1 MGLPTLRQIG
11 DTWTNNIAP
20 ISIPLGVGLATGN
33 PMAGAAVA
41 GMMGQDKA
49 NKDNQAMSREQMAFQ
64 ERMSSTAHQREV
76 DDLKKAGLNPLL
88 SSTGG
93 ASSPAGAA
101 STSQNIMSGLSASAS
116 DIASA
121 KLARDQYQLGV
132 ERQKEEIQNLRANRS
147 KTMMETRAL
156 EKDAKSSELKTEA
169 MDYWIRPIFNKI
181 KEADKA
187 ATHMYGANKRAND
200 DWQKTTQEM
209 NKKFIKLKK
218 D

>member
-1 MGLPTLRQIG
+1 
-11 DTWTNNIAP
+11 
-20 ISIPLGVGLATGN
+20 
-33 PMAGAAVA
+33 
-41 GMMGQDKA
+41 
-49 NKDNQAMSREQMAFQ
+49 
-64 ERMSSTAHQREV
+64 
-76 DDLKKAGLNPLL
+76 
-88 SSTGG
+88 
-93 ASSPAGAA
+93 
-101 STSQNIMSGLSASAS
+101 MSGLSASAS